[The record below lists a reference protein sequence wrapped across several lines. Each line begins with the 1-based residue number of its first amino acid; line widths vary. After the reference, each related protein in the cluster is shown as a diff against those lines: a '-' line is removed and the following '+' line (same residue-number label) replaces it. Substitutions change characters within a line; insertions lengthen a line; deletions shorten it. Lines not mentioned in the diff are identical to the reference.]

1 MTADNLYIRNR
12 STGQFIYTARG
23 VGMVLGGLLV
33 GACLLG
39 TPALAQQPAPDPV
52 WFGQEA
58 AIEELLRHGEVVAS
72 KELGEGIT
80 RPLKVTLLHEGR
92 QLDAIW
98 KPLGRFNPAS
108 LERYEAEVAA
118 YRLSRYL
125 GLDMVPPTVPRRIG
139 NRLGSVQ
146 MWVHGYKQAAK
157 VEGTPQS
164 QELGDWTRAVARMRF
179 FDELIDNPDR
189 HAANYLVDD
198 TWNVVLIDHSR
209 ALYFDNRGP
218 MRQAEPPNRFD
229 RSLVDRTRELD
240 MPELQAL
247 LGDLFSK
254 SELRNVLH
262 RRNVLLAHVDD
273 VVSARGELAFYE
285 P

>member
-1 MTADNLYIRNR
+1 MTTDTLQLVNR
-12 STGQFIYTARG
+12 SAGQFAELARG
-23 VGMVLGGLLV
+23 VRTILGGLLF
-33 GACLLG
+33 GACLLA
-39 TPALAQQPAPDPV
+39 TPALAEQPAPDPAWV
-52 WFGQEA
+52 GQEDT
-58 AIEELLRHGEVVAS
+58 IEEILRNGQVVAS

-80 RPLKVTLLHEGR
+80 KPLKVTLLHEGR
-92 QLDAIW
+92 QIDAIW

-125 GLDMVPPTVPRRIG
+125 NLDMVPPTVPRRIG

-157 VEGTPQS
+157 VEGTPS
-164 QELGDWTRAVARMRF
+164 NQELSDWSQAVARMKF

-209 ALYFDNRGP
+209 ALYFDNQGP
-218 MRQAEPPNRFD
+218 MRRAEPPNRFD
-229 RSLVDRTRELD
+229 RTLVDRARELD
-240 MPELQAL
+240 LSDLQAL

-254 SELRNVLH
+254 SELRNVIH
-262 RRNVLLAHVDD
+262 RRNMLLAHVDD
-273 VVSARGELAFYE
+273 IVSARGELAFYE

>member
-1 MTADNLYIRNR
+1 MTADNLHLRYRPA
-12 STGQFIYTARG
+12 GQFITATRG
-23 VGMVLGGLLV
+23 VGMVLAGLLV
-33 GACLLG
+33 AACMLA
-39 TPALAQQPAPDPV
+39 TPALAEQPAPAPV
-52 WFGQEA
+52 WAGQEA
-58 AIEELLRHGEVVAS
+58 AIEEILRHGEVVAS
-72 KELGEGIT
+72 KELGEGVT
-80 RPLKVTLLHEGR
+80 RPLKVTLLYEGR

-125 GLDMVPPTVPRRIG
+125 DLDMVPPTVPRRIG

-157 VEGTPQS
+157 VEGTPGS
-164 QELGDWTRAVARMRF
+164 QELSDWSQAVARMKF

-209 ALYFDNRGP
+209 ALNFDNRGP

-240 MPELQAL
+240 MPELHAL

-262 RRNVLLAHVDD
+262 RRDVLLAHVDG
-273 VVSARGELAFYE
+273 VVSARGDLAFYE